1 MKCKICGEEFD
12 SSNYLKDCKESMDSN
27 QMCFTC
33 NFWRERLEED
43 KTLPPHTA
51 CMIDGTH
58 YIVGNEND
66 KSYFRGFGGAEFNI
80 QFDDGVVIKT
90 TNLWCQGEPKGY
102 WKEKFPNN
110 ARFVDNKKWKDIN
123 GVEYLL

>member
-43 KTLPPHTA
+43 KTFPPHTA

-58 YIVGNEND
+58 YIVGDEND
-66 KSYFRGFGGAEFNI
+66 KSHFRGFGGAEFNI

-90 TNLWCQGEPKGY
+90 TNLWCQGEPEGY

-123 GVEYLL
+123 GVKYLL